1 MSRPQEELSMST
13 KDVPDL
19 GSHTVAWFRSSAE
32 VRAAESALERDGIE
46 SHYIEVSRP
55 PVASNRR
62 EIDRK
67 TWGSLG
73 TRAAV
78 GVVIGA
84 AIGALVG
91 VVVGLLL
98 GNTGTDLFGFAFAG
112 FIAGGPLGGIY
123 TVAVRMPTQEQSFDT
138 YGAEGA
144 RDESEWIAVGGPDDV
159 QSHAAEVLQSQH
171 PVRIDGHAA

>member
-1 MSRPQEELSMST
+1 NASPGTAGPARMPQVSTRPGASSREPRSTSEGRGGTSATFAVRPGGSRLRMSRPQEELAMST
-13 KDVPDL
+13 TDVPDL

-98 GNTGTDLFGFAFAG
+98 G
-112 FIAGGPLGGIY
+112 
-123 TVAVRMPTQEQSFDT
+123 
-138 YGAEGA
+138 
-144 RDESEWIAVGGPDDV
+144 
-159 QSHAAEVLQSQH
+159 
-171 PVRIDGHAA
+171 

>member
-1 MSRPQEELSMST
+1 MGGRRGRVWT
-13 KDVPDL
+13 I
-19 GSHTVAWFRSSAE
+19 
-32 VRAAESALERDGIE
+32 AALLVWLA
-46 SHYIEVSRP
+46 
-55 PVASNRR
+55 
-62 EIDRK
+62 
-67 TWGSLG
+67 LG